1 IGRIQVFR
9 LIFSSQILVFI
20 LMIFTDSPWIFG
32 ALVCYVLLCYGGGF
46 GAMPSYVIDV
56 FHAPIMPVIYGVILT
71 AWAMAGIAGPQ
82 MAAFIRDHYS
92 DTPEMIGPT
101 TYVVG
106 ITLLGIGFMI

>member
-1 IGRIQVFR
+1 MSTQSLAAAGASLIAISSLFNGMGRFFWGAISDKIGRIQVFR

-71 AWAMAGIAGPQ
+71 AWAM
-82 MAAFIRDHYS
+82 
-92 DTPEMIGPT
+92 
-101 TYVVG
+101 
-106 ITLLGIGFMI
+106 